1 MAAPLMSLESPWM
14 LLCLGLVP
22 GLVFA
27 YLWGLRVRAE
37 QAAQLAAE
45 GLVPTTAARRAGWR
59 RLIPFALFATALALV
74 CFALARPSV
83 SLALPQRE
91 GTVILAFDV
100 SNSMRAKDLRP
111 TRIGAAKAAAIAFAA
126 RQPRSIKIGVVAFG
140 DSAVTVLRPT
150 TVKAEVIASIKRLGV
165 GGGTAL
171 GQGIYTSLNAIA
183 GKKLKID
190 ASALERD
197 AGAVKIGFYGSS
209 AIVLLSDGENTSR
222 PDPVKLAEVASTA
235 GVRIHAIGVGTK
247 EGTVVEI
254 DGFSVATALD
264 EDLLKKIADVT
275 DGTYNQAGDAQAL
288 ARIYESIKLE
298 TKNVDK
304 PREATALF
312 ASAAG
317 LLLVLGSVT
326 SLVWFGRVI

>member
-1 MAAPLMSLESPWM
+1 VAAPLMSLESPWM
-14 LLCLGLVP
+14 LLCLGFVP
-22 GLVFA
+22 GLVLA
-27 YLWGLRVRAE
+27 YVWTVRVRAE
-37 QAAQLAAE
+37 RAAQLAAD
-45 GLVPTTAARRAGWR
+45 GLVPTTAAQRAGWR
-59 RLIPFALFATALALV
+59 RHIPFALFATALALV

-100 SNSMRAKDLRP
+100 SNSMRAKDIQP
-111 TRIGAAKAAAIAFAA
+111 TRIGAAKAAAVAFAQ
-126 RQPRSIKIGVVAFG
+126 RQPKSIRIGVVAFG
-140 DSAVTVLRPT
+140 DGAVTLLRPT
-150 TVKAEVIASIKRLGV
+150 NVKADVIAAIKRLGV

-171 GQGIYTSLNAIA
+171 GQGIYASLNAIA
-183 GKKLKID
+183 GKKLTID
-190 ASALERD
+190 ASALQRD
-197 AGAVKIGFYGSS
+197 AGSVKIGFYGSS

-275 DGTYNQAGDAQAL
+275 DGTYNRAGDAKAL
-288 ARIYESIKLE
+288 ERIYKSIKLE
-298 TKNVDK
+298 SRNVEK

-317 LLLVLGSVT
+317 LLLGVGSVL